1 MLERES
7 YVALWRELA
16 HEKSMILLSG
26 PRQAGKTTLAGMIA
40 KEFSNS
46 VYFNWDVPHNKA
58 QLLENPYFFEEIK
71 RKDETPPLVI
81 LDEIHKYKEWKNYLK
96 GIYDHFHDTY
106 RFLVLGSGRL
116 DLYRKGGDSLA
127 GRYFLFRLWPFT
139 LAELGRQQSTPAD
152 FRKNPLKVSTSG
164 VDKLKNIWGRLS
176 SFSGFPEPYLT
187 GKAASF
193 RRWSNT
199 YSQQLIR
206 EDIRDMTGIKSVDDM
221 EILYSLLPSK
231 VGSPLSLNSL
241 AQDLKVS
248 YNTVKDW
255 MSIFQRFYMTFSL
268 PTWTSRIARAIQ
280 KEKKVYLLNY
290 ALIKDPASRFE
301 NMVALELL
309 RAVSRWND
317 LGHGNFSLH
326 FIKDKEKR
334 EVDFLIAEDGEPVLL
349 VETKL
354 SDSQPAPSLIKFQKH
369 LNVPAV
375 QLTDEGKGHRIRSN
389 AGQKLVIVPAWQ
401 WIPHLP

>member
-1 MLERES
+1 M
-7 YVALWRELA
+7 
-16 HEKSMILLSG
+16 
-26 PRQAGKTTLAGMIA
+26 
-40 KEFSNS
+40 
-46 VYFNWDVPHNKA
+46 
-58 QLLENPYFFEEIK
+58 
-71 RKDETPPLVI
+71 
-81 LDEIHKYKEWKNYLK
+81 
-96 GIYDHFHDTY
+96 
-106 RFLVLGSGRL
+106 
-116 DLYRKGGDSLA
+116 
-127 GRYFLFRLWPFT
+127 
-139 LAELGRQQSTPAD
+139 
-152 FRKNPLKVSTSG
+152 
-164 VDKLKNIWGRLS
+164 
-176 SFSGFPEPYLT
+176 
-187 GKAASF
+187 
-193 RRWSNT
+193 
-199 YSQQLIR
+199 
-206 EDIRDMTGIKSVDDM
+206 
-221 EILYSLLPSK
+221 PSK
-231 VGSPLSLNSL
+231 VGSTLSINSL

-268 PTWTSRIARAIQ
+268 PTWTSGIARAIQ

-309 RAVSRWND
+309 RAVARWND

-369 LNVPAV
+369 LNVPAA

-389 AGQKLVIVPAWQ
+389 AGQKLLIVPAWQ
-401 WIPHLP
+401 WIPHLPEIKWC